1 MLRRP
6 PRSTRTDTPFPYT
19 TLFRSTSA
27 WSTLSGGFAE
37 LRSLSPFYVTAGE
50 MIRLQAGPVPDR
62 AAATRICAR
71 LTAAGK
77 GCFPGQNLL
86 RPVYLSSAHR
96 PLFCRHENLTGWG
109 RSRKMAARRRLN
121 TESGMRSEDH
131 TYQLPSLIS

>member
-71 LTAAGK
+71 LRLRAKAA
-77 GCFPGQNLL
+77 F
-86 RPVYLSSAHR
+86 
-96 PLFCRHENLTGWG
+96 
-109 RSRKMAARRRLN
+109 RSRTDFGPFTFRQRIASYSAA
-121 TESGMRSEDH
+121 TK
-131 TYQLPSLIS
+131 ISPGGGCREKWPLEGAPIDRTSVVTGKSATVRFDLG